1 MLVAPVVT
9 VKKRMSPRRMVLA
22 VLLAGAILG
31 AAAFVGSRF
40 FEDGPL
46 HPQRWDGRVRE
57 LVSFVEA
64 TRGHRYDHPVSVY
77 FLSPDQYSD
86 AIGAAEDMEVT
97 AEQRSD
103 SARDV
108 AELRA
113 LGLIEGDPD
122 LLAAT
127 KDLADGGT
135 LAFYDHELDVI
146 NVRGSAMTAGLRT
159 TLVHELTH
167 ALQDQL
173 FDVGRLLALPSEEA
187 VAARSVLEGDAT
199 AVENGY
205 VEQLDPVDREAFDA
219 ESAEA
224 GEEAESNLDEVPEV
238 LTTLFGMPYA
248 LGPAFVDL
256 VNARAGGPR
265 LDRVD
270 RVYRDLPASTAEM
283 FDPASY
289 FDDLDPAELKAPS
302 FPDADDDRSDVMGAA
317 VLFVMLAERIP
328 PAHAM
333 AAVDG
338 WLGDAS
344 FSGRVR
350 DHGKRRV
357 CVQVRTR
364 VATPA
369 DVVELTGALEDWK
382 RAMPNQDLISVSKD
396 RRHKTVLFRSCD
408 PGSKVTVGVTG
419 NSRDALLLPVARTQ
433 IASGQINLGIPRDRA
448 LCVGTEV
455 ASRLRPED
463 LKAEDVTDELRD
475 RVGELI
481 AEAVASC

>member
-1 MLVAPVVT
+1 MAPVVT
-9 VKKRMSPRRMVLA
+9 AKRRTPLHRTVSA
-22 VLLAGAILG
+22 VLLVGAVIG
-31 AAAFVGSRF
+31 AAVFVGSRF

-57 LVSFVEA
+57 LVGFVEA
-64 TRGHRYDHPVSVY
+64 TRGHRYVHPVAVY
-77 FLSPDQYSD
+77 FLSPGQYSA
-86 AIGAAEDMEVT
+86 AIGAAEDVEAT
-97 AEQRSD
+97 AEERTD

-146 NVRGSAMTAGLRT
+146 NVRGSTMTAGLRT

-173 FDVGRLLALPSEEA
+173 FDVGELLALHGEKA

-199 AVENGY
+199 AVENAY
-205 VEQLDPVDREAFDA
+205 VEQLGPVDREAFDA
-219 ESAEA
+219 ESAKA
-224 GEEAESNLDEVPEV
+224 GNEAESNLEEVPEV

-256 VNARAGGPR
+256 LNARAGGPR

-270 RVYRDLPASTAEM
+270 RVYHDLPSGTAEL

-289 FDDLDPAELKAPS
+289 FDDLDPVEVKAPS
-302 FPDADDDRSDVMGAA
+302 FPDADDDRSDVLGAA

-328 PAHAM
+328 PADAM

-344 FSGRVR
+344 SSGRVR
-350 DHGKRRV
+350 DNGRRRV

-369 DVVELTGALEDWK
+369 DVVELTDALEGWK

-396 RRHKTVLFRSCD
+396 RRRKTVLFRSCD
-408 PGSKVTVGVTG
+408 PGAKVTVGVTG
-419 NSRDALLLPVARTQ
+419 NSRDALLLPVARTH
-433 IASGQINLGIPRDRA
+433 IAAGQINLGIPRDRA

-463 LKAEDVTDELRD
+463 LEAEDVTDELRD